1 MFHVKHFLEE
11 YLKELNVETTSGQ
24 IDKLLLYLEEL
35 IQWNKKINLVSRKLK
50 KEEALKKL
58 LLPSLLPHKIINDNE
73 KILDFGAGGGITGI
87 PLKIFK
93 PGITL
98 HLLESKYKPVI
109 FLEHI
114 ASLLN
119 LNIKIIQKFVQNAK
133 DIEESYDW
141 VLIRALNPETIPEG
155 TGRRI
160 LYYGKYT
167 GNKLSIKNELKRK
180 GNTVSILEWQCFT

>member
-11 YLKELNVETTSGQ
+11 SLKELNIETTNGK

-35 IQWNKKINLVSRKLK
+35 ILWNKKINLISRKLK
-50 KEEALKKL
+50 KEDVLKKL
-58 LLPSLLPHKIINDNE
+58 LLPSLIPYEMIKDDE
-73 KILDFGAGGGITGI
+73 KILDFGAGGGIAGI

-93 PGITL
+93 PGIIL
-98 HLLESKYKPVI
+98 HLAESKHKPVI
-109 FLEHI
+109 FLEYI

-119 LNIKIIQKFVQNAK
+119 LNIKIIQKFVRNAE

-141 VLIRALNPETIPEG
+141 VLVRALNPDKIPKG
-155 TGRRI
+155 TGHRI

-167 GNKLSIKNELKRK
+167 GDKLTLKNELNLK
-180 GNTVSILEWQCFT
+180 NNIVSILEW

>member
-11 YLKELNVETTSGQ
+11 HLKELNVETASEK

-35 IQWNKKINLVSRKLK
+35 IQWNKKINLISRKLK
-50 KEEALKKL
+50 KEEVLQKL
-58 LLPSLLPHKIINDNE
+58 LLPSLIPYEIINDNE
-73 KILDFGAGGGITGI
+73 KILDFGAGGGIAGI

-98 HLLESKYKPVI
+98 HMVESKHKPVI
-109 FLEHI
+109 FLEYI
-114 ASLLN
+114 TSLLN
-119 LNIKIIQKFVQNAK
+119 LNIKIIQKFVRNAK

-141 VLIRALNPETIPEG
+141 VLVRALDPDKIPED

-167 GNKLSIKNELKRK
+167 GVKFTIKNELNRK
-180 GNTVSILEWQCFT
+180 DNIVSILEW